1 MARVWEG
8 WGVEGRMAAM
18 REVHGEVVQ
27 RAWSA
32 NLRDLEYRR
41 SIILRY
47 RRSTMVKY
55 RSERKGGVVALL
67 HGMRRCW
74 RAQDRSMG

>member
-1 MARVWEG
+1 MAPCADGQVFWGKRRKWMARVWEG

-32 NLRDLEYRR
+32 KLRDLEYRR
-41 SIILRY
+41 SRTAAW
-47 RRSTMVKY
+47 S
-55 RSERKGGVVALL
+55 
-67 HGMRRCW
+67 
-74 RAQDRSMG
+74 

>member
-1 MARVWEG
+1 MAPCADGQVFWGKRRKWMARVWEG

-32 NLRDLEYRR
+32 NLRDRAYRR
-41 SIILRY
+41 
-47 RRSTMVKY
+47 KPH
-55 RSERKGGVVALL
+55 GGVVLSTDA
-67 HGMRRCW
+67 
-74 RAQDRSMG
+74 ASS

>member
-1 MARVWEG
+1 
-8 WGVEGRMAAM
+8 M

-47 RRSTMVKY
+47 RRSIILRYRRSMMLRY

-67 HGMRRCW
+67 HGTRRCW
-74 RAQDRSMG
+74 RAQDR